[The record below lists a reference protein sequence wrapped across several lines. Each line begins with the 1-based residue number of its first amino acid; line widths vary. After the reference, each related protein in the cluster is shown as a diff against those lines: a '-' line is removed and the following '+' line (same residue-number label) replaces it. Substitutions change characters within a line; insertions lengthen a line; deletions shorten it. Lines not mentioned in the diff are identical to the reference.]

1 MKDLGLYIHIPFCER
16 KCFYCDFT
24 SFPEKG
30 DEISRYID
38 YLIKELSLYK
48 DKINSGFSISSIFI
62 GGGTPSSIDDDYI
75 EQILSYAFNNYNIKE
90 NMEVSIEVNPGSLTL
105 EKAKKYKNVGINRI
119 SMGLQSL
126 NNELLKSIGR
136 IHNSDDFYKSYEILK
151 TVGFENINIDLMFGL
166 PDQKL
171 EDLLDTINKV
181 IQLDITHISLYS
193 LILEPETHLNKL
205 YEEGR
210 LNMPT
215 EDEDREMYHKA
226 VSLLKESGY
235 GHYEVSN
242 FSKSGFKCLQNMTYW
257 KVNPYLGVGI
267 NSHSNMDNNRLSN
280 VDDFKNY
287 YYKLDRDQFPLNE
300 IEFIP
305 REMEIGEYIILGLRL
320 IEGINKSEF
329 RKRFDIDIEELY
341 REQIS
346 KNVNNGLLIEVGN
359 TIRFTELGLDLSNQV
374 ELDFFP

>member
-48 DKINSGFSISSIFI
+48 DKINGDFNISSIFI
-62 GGGTPSSIDDDYI
+62 GGGTPSSIDENYI
-75 EQILSYAFNNYNIKE
+75 EQILSYVFNNYNIKE

-105 EKAKKYKNVGINRI
+105 EKAMKYKNVGINRI

-171 EDLLDTINKV
+171 EDLLDTINNV
-181 IQLDITHISLYS
+181 IRLDITHISLYS

-205 YEEGR
+205 HEEGR

-226 VSLLKESGY
+226 VSLLKKSGY
-235 GHYEVSN
+235 DHYEVSN
-242 FSKSGFKCLQNMTYW
+242 FSKPGYKCLQNITYW

-267 NSHSNMDNNRLSN
+267 NSHSNMDNNRFSN

-300 IEFIP
+300 IEFIH

-329 RKRFDIDIEELY
+329 RKRFDIDIQELY
-341 REQIS
+341 SEQIS
-346 KNVNNGLLIEVGN
+346 KNVNNGLLIEVDN
-359 TIRFTELGLDLSNQV
+359 TIRFTELGLDLSNLV
-374 ELDFFP
+374 ELDFYP